1 MYLVKI
7 RKYAYFVLVVIA
19 AFITPPDLLSHMMVT
34 IPLLLLYE
42 VSIFISRISYK
53 KVLEAEKLQEIE
65 SEQS

>member
-1 MYLVKI
+1 
-7 RKYAYFVLVVIA
+7 
-19 AFITPPDLLSHMMVT
+19 MMVT